1 MNQNVSFYM
10 EFKIKVYKDTGQKKD
25 SMGVNLLGIQQKI
38 WLQVYRCYLEVLH
51 EFISPEVAVRLC
63 SSKWKFFKVSENLQ

>member
-38 WLQVYRCYLEVLH
+38 
-51 EFISPEVAVRLC
+51 
-63 SSKWKFFKVSENLQ
+63 